1 MKRLRGIW
9 LAALFP
15 LILGQ
20 GCSERQEA
28 PIVKPAPPQLAPVQ
42 NGATKADVEKLETA
56 AAGLEK
62 QQKARP
68 NDSDLKAR
76 TAEAD
81 YQAGHAMMMS
91 EELDRKV
98 KYRGALKYFRRALA
112 LNPDHKL
119 AAEDKNLIESI
130 YKQMG
135 RPIPQ

>member
-1 MKRLRGIW
+1 MKRLRVVW
-9 LAALFP
+9 VAALYP
-15 LILGQ
+15 LIFVQ

-28 PIVKPAPPQLAPVQ
+28 TVSKPAPASPAPTQSV
-42 NGATKADVEKLETA
+42 ATRADVNKLETA
-56 AAGLEK
+56 AAGFEK
-62 QQKARP
+62 QLKAQP
-68 NDSDLKAR
+68 NNADLKLK

-81 YQAGHAMMMS
+81 FQAGHAMMMS

-119 AAEDKNLIESI
+119 AAEEKSLIESI